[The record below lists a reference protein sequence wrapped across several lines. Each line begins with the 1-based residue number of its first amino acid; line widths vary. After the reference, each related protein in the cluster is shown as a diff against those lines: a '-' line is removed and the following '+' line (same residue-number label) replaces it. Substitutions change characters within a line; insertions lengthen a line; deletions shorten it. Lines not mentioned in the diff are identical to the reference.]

1 MRIER
6 NGNELVCI
14 SEDWENLSAEELQFL
29 RKINL
34 AGVWT
39 DFDDQDRLKLSMF
52 DGSGSTNKRR
62 ISALRDASKIFKI
75 ALSDDIQ
82 TLLNERLLESEQWI
96 KEIRR
101 ASHKTSEIRHEEI
114 VMRCHIKG
122 QPYATYKRYVQ

>member
-14 SEDWENLSAEELQFL
+14 AEDWENLYAEELQFL

-39 DFDDQDRLKLSMF
+39 DFDEQDRLKLSMF

-62 ISALRDASKIFKI
+62 ILALREASKIFKI

-82 TLLNERLLESEQWI
+82 TLLDEHLFEAEQWI
-96 KEIRR
+96 KEIRNAPR
-101 ASHKTSEIRHEEI
+101 KTSEIRHEEI